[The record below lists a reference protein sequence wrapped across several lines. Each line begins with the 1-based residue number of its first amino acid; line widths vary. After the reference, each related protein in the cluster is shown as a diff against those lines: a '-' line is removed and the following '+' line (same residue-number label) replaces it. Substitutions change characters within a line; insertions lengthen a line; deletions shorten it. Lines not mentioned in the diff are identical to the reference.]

1 MTDAIT
7 PEQFHESEGIDDW
20 RVLPRGATA
29 YFRTGSFIRGAE
41 LIDAITLLAEAANHH
56 PDIDLRYSGVTV
68 RLTSHD
74 IQGLSRRD
82 IALAKE
88 ISLAAHDMGIAADP
102 TVSEG
107 VQIAIDAIDIPTVRA
122 FWRAVLDYED
132 VGDEEL
138 HDPRS
143 IGPSFWF
150 QQMDVPRIQRN
161 RVHIDINVP
170 HDTIEARVAAV
181 ISAGGRLVTDEYAP
195 SWWVLADPEGNEAC
209 LASWLSRE

>member
-7 PEQFHESEGIDDW
+7 PGQFHESEGVDDW

-29 YFRTGSFIRGAE
+29 YFRTGSFARGVE
-41 LIDAITLLAEAANHH
+41 LIDAITVLAEAANHH
-56 PDIDLRYSGVTV
+56 PEVDLRYSGVTV

-74 IQGLSRRD
+74 VQSLSRRD
-82 IALAKE
+82 ITLAKE
-88 ISLAAHDMGIAADP
+88 ISLAARDMGIAADP
-102 TVSEG
+102 TLSEG
-107 VQIAIDAIDIPTVRA
+107 VQIAIDAIDISTVRR
-122 FWRAVLDYED
+122 FWRTVLDYED
-132 VGDEEL
+132 VGDDEL

-150 QQMDVPRIQRN
+150 QQMDVPRTQRN
-161 RVHIDINVP
+161 CVHIDINVP
-170 HDTIEARVAAV
+170 HDTIEARVAAAV
-181 ISAGGRLVTDEYAP
+181 AAGGRLVTDEYAP